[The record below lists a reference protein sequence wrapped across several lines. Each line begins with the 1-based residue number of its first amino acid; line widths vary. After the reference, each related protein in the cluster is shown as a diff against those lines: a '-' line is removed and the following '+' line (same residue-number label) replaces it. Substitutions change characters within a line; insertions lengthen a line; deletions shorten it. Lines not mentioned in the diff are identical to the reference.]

1 MAFFFPKI
9 SCFSSFLTFISFYLQ
24 VTLPKCKSPILIIF
38 EYVVVDVKIRHTY
51 FFLSAENHIYTPLHP
66 FKFMGIDLIVLYI
79 RI

>member
-1 MAFFFPKI
+1 MLNFDLDE
-9 SCFSSFLTFISFYLQ
+9 FLLMQDCWIALQ